1 MVEFTT
7 EYKYELAKSKAQ
19 NLRAFYIH
27 FVAYILVNIFID
39 VLKISRNLNNGETL
53 HEAFFDF
60 ATFGL
65 WMVWGVGLLFHVFFV
80 FGMDFI
86 WGRHWETK
94 KLKQFMDEEA
104 FYLEY
109 SEKTKAL

>member
-1 MVEFTT
+1 MKEFTT
-7 EYKYELAKSKAQ
+7 EYKYKLAKEKAQ

-27 FVAYILVNIFID
+27 VVGYILVNILID
-39 VLKISRNLNNGETL
+39 VLKIIRNLNNGETL
-53 HEAFFDF
+53 HQAIFDF

-65 WMVWGVGLLFHVFFV
+65 WLVWGVGLLFHAFSV

-94 KLKQFMDEEA
+94 KLKQFMDEET
-104 FYLEY
+104 FSLNII
-109 SEKTKAL
+109 EKSNR